1 MKYKRI
7 LLKLSGEVLQG
18 NAGYGIDHA
27 TVLDIAGQIGE
38 IRRLG
43 VEIAIVLGGGNIY
56 RGKKGEKEGM
66 DRVTGDYVGMV
77 ATVINALVLQDTLN
91 RTGTPAVVQTALNLE
106 RIAEPYH
113 HARAMTYLDEGKIV
127 IFACGTGN
135 PYFTTDTAAA
145 LRAVEIK
152 ADVVMKAT
160 KVDGVYDKDPEVHN
174 DALFYPEI
182 SYSEVLNKDLQ
193 VMDLTAITLCKENN
207 IPVAVFSIRVRDNL
221 KKVVLGEK
229 VGTIVRRQPY
239 EQ

>member
-18 NAGYGIDHA
+18 NAGHGIDHA

-56 RGKKGEKEGM
+56 RGKTGEKEGM

-91 RTGTPAVVQTALNLE
+91 RTGIPAVVQTALNLE
-106 RIAEPYH
+106 KIAEPYH
-113 HARAMTYLDEGKIV
+113 HTRAMAYLEEGKIV

-182 SYSEVLNKDLQ
+182 SYSEVLSKDLQ

-229 VGTIVRRQPY
+229 VGTIVRR
-239 EQ
+239 